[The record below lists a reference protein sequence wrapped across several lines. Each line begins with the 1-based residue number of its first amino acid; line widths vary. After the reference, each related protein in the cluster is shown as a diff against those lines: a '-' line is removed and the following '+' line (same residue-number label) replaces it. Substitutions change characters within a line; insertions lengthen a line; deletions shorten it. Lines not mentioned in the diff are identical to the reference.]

1 MHASS
6 CSKTIVG
13 GTHDS
18 AIIPNGQFC
27 GKVKTE
33 ISNNQ
38 VKISQSTKK
47 QSAQTQDKCAL
58 FVLCQKLS
66 NIFILYSPRSG
77 FKFCAES
84 ETKCEKNNI
93 SLAFIERCDFNRTNF
108 N

>member
-1 MHASS
+1 MDSSAAKSKLKFQTIKLKLASR
-6 CSKTIVG
+6 
-13 GTHDS
+13 
-18 AIIPNGQFC
+18 Q
-27 GKVKTE
+27 
-33 ISNNQ
+33 
-38 VKISQSTKK
+38 KK

-93 SLAFIERCDFNRTNF
+93 SLAFIETCDFNRTNF